1 MALISRGL
9 LCVCFAL
16 TPASC
21 ALRTAMRDD
30 GPARRPNAMRT
41 QNAARMAD
49 ATRTQVVFLGTGTP
63 NADPDRSGPAVAI
76 VVNGQAYLVDC
87 GPGVVRQAA
96 AAHRAGVGALE
107 ASRLTRLFVTHLH
120 TDHTL
125 GYADL
130 VFTPWVLDRAEPLVV
145 YGPPGIAAMTEHIL
159 AAYKEDIDI
168 RIDGLEPAN
177 TVGYR
182 VDVHE
187 IQPGLIYRD
196 ANVTVR
202 AFPVKHGS
210 WRHAFGF
217 RFETADRTIV
227 ISGDT
232 IPCESLIQIAQGCD
246 VLVHEVYSQ
255 AGFEKRPAEWQRY
268 HAAFHTSS
276 VELAEIA
283 ARVKPGLLVLYHQL
297 FWGAS
302 EEELLAEVRS
312 GYDGE
317 VASAD
322 DLDIY

>member
-1 MALISRGL
+1 
-9 LCVCFAL
+9 
-16 TPASC
+16 
-21 ALRTAMRDD
+21 
-30 GPARRPNAMRT
+30 
-41 QNAARMAD
+41 MAD

-159 AAYKEDIDI
+159 AAYKEDVDI

-276 VELAEIA
+276 FELAKIA

>member
-1 MALISRGL
+1 
-9 LCVCFAL
+9 
-16 TPASC
+16 
-21 ALRTAMRDD
+21 MRDD
-30 GPARRPNAMRT
+30 GPAQRPDAMRT
-41 QNAARMAD
+41 QDAARMAD

-96 AAHRAGVGALE
+96 AAHRAGVQALQP
-107 ASRLTRLFVTHLH
+107 SRLTRLFVTHLH

-276 VELAEIA
+276 FELAEIA
-283 ARVKPGLLVLYHQL
+283 ARVKPRLLVLYHQL